1 MIDNVEGMHHL
12 ARPPSDQGLQDER
25 GRQLA
30 GRLALSTLCAAL
42 PAQAPL
48 ALDTPRWAPTGQS
61 RLSQA
66 WGAAGFTPLPMPA
79 DLPRRRHSLG
89 IQGPSVGPAPA
100 PICTTQHSRQP
111 VSLLRRRPRIPA
123 QVAALAPAPTGTNL
137 HSGHLHTSLPHRGRA
152 WSSAHCSRRRA
163 APEAGQGLGSTCTRA
178 HTFHC
183 SRRARR
189 GGGRVAE

>member
-12 ARPPSDQGLQDER
+12 ARPPSDQGLEDER
-25 GRQLA
+25 GRQLV
-30 GRLALSTLCAAL
+30 GRLALSTLCA
-42 PAQAPL
+42 AQAPL

-66 WGAAGFTPLPMPA
+66 WRAAGSMPLPMPA

-137 HSGHLHTSLPHRGRA
+137 HSGHLDTSLPHRGRV
-152 WSSAHCSRRRA
+152 WCSAHCSRHRA

-189 GGGRVAE
+189 GGRVAE